1 MAAGLLFALLF
12 VVASPAFA
20 SHSAGDRLNAYL
32 QSVGGAS
39 SSSPTPII
47 ATYID
52 WRDVNWVH
60 VEQTVLAALAG
71 GFNVI
76 ILAFQLATGPTDM
89 LLGWVGVDP
98 AVRNST
104 LAAVH
109 AKGAVLLL
117 SAGGAS
123 EEPYRLDP
131 AAYGAAVGAEVL
143 STGLDGVD
151 FDLENLAPGF
161 NFGGVDMVDWIVAAN
176 AAARKA
182 IGPARLITHA
192 PQGPYF
198 KNGWTSPSGG
208 YSDVFKKAAGAID
221 WLHVQFYNQGDA
233 CYSTYNSAFV
243 ASAGANTSGCV
254 FPGTSVSEI
263 VATGVPL
270 GALVLGKP
278 LLVNDAD
285 TGYTPA
291 ADLAA
296 WVVRAKAELGW
307 SAGVMCWSW
316 EATAGPVW
324 VKTIYPSTTASPPL
338 AVAGGH
344 ALGGGAS
351 D

>member
-1 MAAGLLFALLF
+1 MAAGLLSIALLSLF
-12 VVASPAFA
+12 AASPATA
-20 SHSAGDRLNAYL
+20 SDAFSAGGRLAAYL
-32 QSVGGAS
+32 RSVGS
-39 SSSPTPII
+39 VPSSPPAPII

-60 VEQTVLAALAG
+60 VEQTILAALDG

-98 AVRNST
+98 TIRNAT
-104 LAAVH
+104 LATVH

-131 AAYGAAVGAEVL
+131 AVYGAAVGAEVL
-143 STGLDGVD
+143 AAGLDGVD

-198 KNGWTSPSGG
+198 KNDWTAPSGG
-208 YSDVFKKAAGAID
+208 YSDVWKKAGAGAID

-233 CYSTYNSAFV
+233 CYSTYASAFV
-243 ASAGANTSGCV
+243 ASAGANASGCV

-278 LLVNDAD
+278 LLADDAD
-285 TGYTPA
+285 TGFTPA

-296 WVVRAKAELGW
+296 WVARAQAELGW
-307 SAGVMCWSW
+307 AAGVMCWSW

-324 VKTIYPSTTASPPL
+324 VKTIYPS
-338 AVAGGH
+338 
-344 ALGGGAS
+344 
-351 D
+351 